1 MMKNKWTVIDTL
13 IVIAV
18 LVVGVV
24 LFKVFGGSVDAG
36 DKTTIEAVVMIGD
49 IDPQVAD
56 AIGEG
61 DKITVSLTEKDSG
74 TLVKVEKKPAEK
86 MVFNSV
92 TGVYALTEDESNV
105 DLFATVRLD
114 VTESDLAYSTGSTF
128 VKVGEKMPFRGK
140 GYALE
145 GYVFEINEVTDG
157 E

>member
-1 MMKNKWTVIDTL
+1 MKNKWTVIDTL
-13 IVIAV
+13 IVLAV
-18 LVVGVV
+18 IVAGVV
-24 LFKVFGGSVDAG
+24 LFKVFGGSVDTGA
-36 DKTTIEAVVMIGD
+36 KTTIEAVVMIGD

-56 AIGEG
+56 AVEVG

-74 TLVKVEKKPAEK
+74 VLVKTEQKPAER
-86 MVFNSV
+86 MVFNAV
-92 TGVYALTEDESNV
+92 DGAYNLTEDETNV
-105 DLFATVRLD
+105 DLFATVRLE
-114 VTESDLAYSTGSTF
+114 VSETDLAYSTGSTF

>member
-1 MMKNKWTVIDTL
+1 MKNKWTVIDTL

-18 LVVGVV
+18 IVAGIV
-24 LFKVFGGSVDAG
+24 LFKVFGGSVDTGA
-36 DKTTIEAVVMIGD
+36 KTTIEAVVMIGD
-49 IDPQVAD
+49 IDPQVAE
-56 AIGEG
+56 AIEVG

-74 TLVKVEKKPAEK
+74 VLVKAEQKPAEK

-92 TGVYALTEDESNV
+92 DGIYNLTEDETNV
-105 DLFATVRLD
+105 DLFATVRLE
-114 VTESDLAYSTGSTF
+114 VSETDLAYSTGSTF

>member
-1 MMKNKWTVIDTL
+1 MKNKWTVIDTL
-13 IVIAV
+13 IVLAV
-18 LVVGVV
+18 IVAGVV
-24 LFKVFGGSVDAG
+24 LFKVFGGSVDTG
-36 DKTTIEAVVMIGD
+36 EKTTIEAVVMIGD

-56 AIGEG
+56 AVEVG

-74 TLVKVEKKPAEK
+74 VLVKTEQKPAER

-92 TGVYALTEDESNV
+92 DGVYNLTEDETNV
-105 DLFATVRLD
+105 DLFATVRLK
-114 VTESDLAYSTGSTF
+114 VSETDLAYSTGSTF

-145 GYVFEINEVTDG
+145 GYVFDINEVTDG